1 MSAHPRLATVHEL
14 KQPRPTAP
22 TVLVLDDQST
32 GRLILAEVVKG
43 IDRNIN
49 IVMFANPV
57 DAVEYV
63 RKMPVDL
70 VLTDYK
76 MPAQDGIETIRQ
88 LRSMFTYEQLPI
100 VMTTVVSDREV
111 RYSAFEAGATDFLI
125 RPVDPIECRARCHNL
140 LNLRQQYLI
149 NSNHARLLEERIAQV
164 THELR
169 LREIDTLSRLARAV
183 QNRDPINRA
192 RLERMARYAA
202 LIAAGLDLPAADI
215 EAIELAVTLHDIGM
229 IAVPDRVRNNPAPLS
244 PEELSLLQTHTR
256 AGHELLRDSSSHFLQ
271 LAASMALHH
280 HEKFD
285 GTGYPA
291 GLRGRAIPLEARI
304 VALVDAFDSLTASE
318 YGRTASGFAQALE
331 QLQEQK
337 DLHFDPELVDV
348 LVRQRE
354 AAAQVQAMLAAAPT
368 ERA

>member
-14 KQPRPTAP
+14 KQPRATAP

-49 IVMFANPV
+49 IVMFANPA
-57 DAVEYV
+57 DAVDYV

-125 RPVDPIECRARCHNL
+125 RPVDPIECRARCQNL

-183 QNRDPINRA
+183 ENRDPANRA

-202 LIAAGLDLPAADI
+202 LIAGGLGLPVQDV

-229 IAVPDRVRNNPAPLS
+229 IAVPDQVRNNPAGLS
-244 PEELSLLQTHTR
+244 PDEQSLLQTHTR
-256 AGHELLRDSSSHFLQ
+256 TGHELLRDSQSHFLQ

-285 GTGYPA
+285 GSGYPA

-304 VALVDAFDSLTASE
+304 VALVDALDSLTAPE
-318 YGRTASGFAQALE
+318 HGRTDKDFSQALE
-331 QLQEQK
+331 QLQEQSER
-337 DLHFDPELVDV
+337 HFDPELVDV
-348 LVRQRE
+348 LLRQRD
-354 AAAQVQAMLAAAPT
+354 AAAQVREMLAAAT
-368 ERA
+368 TTRA

>member
-49 IVMFANPV
+49 LVLFSNPV
-57 DAVEYV
+57 DAVDYV

-76 MPAQDGIETIRQ
+76 MPLQDGIETVRQ

-125 RPVDPIECRARCHNL
+125 RPVDPIECRARCQNL

-149 NSNHARLLEERIAQV
+149 NSNHARLLEERVAQV

-169 LREIDTLSRLARAV
+169 LREVDILSRLAHAV
-183 QNRDPINRA
+183 ERRNPANHA
-192 RLERMARYAA
+192 RLQRMARYAA
-202 LIAAGLDLPAADI
+202 LIARGVGLAEA
-215 EAIELAVTLHDIGM
+215 EVQAIELAVKLHDIGM
-229 IAVPDRVRNNPAPLS
+229 ISVPDRISDQSGELPAEDLAV
-244 PEELSLLQTHTR
+244 LQSHAR
-256 AGHELLRDSSSHFLQ
+256 SGHELLHDSTSHFLQ
-271 LAASMALHH
+271 MAASMALHH
-280 HEKFD
+280 HEQFD
-285 GTGYPA
+285 GSGYPA
-291 GLRGRAIPLEARI
+291 GLRGHAIPLEARI
-304 VALVDAFDSLTASE
+304 VTLVDALDSLTAVQSSQD
-318 YGRTASGFAQALE
+318 TAGFDSAIDL
-331 QLQEQK
+331 LCEQK
-337 DLHFDPELVDV
+337 ARRFDPQLVDV
-348 LVRQRE
+348 LLRQRD
-354 AAAQVQAMLAAAPT
+354 AAALVREVSQATGVAPG
-368 ERA
+368 

>member
-14 KQPRPTAP
+14 KQPRPMAP

-57 DAVEYV
+57 DAVDYV

-125 RPVDPIECRARCHNL
+125 RPVDPIECRARCQNL

-183 QNRDPINRA
+183 EGRDPANRA

-202 LIAAGLDLPAADI
+202 LIANGLGLPAAEV
-215 EAIELAVTLHDIGM
+215 EAIALAVTLHDIGM
-229 IAVPDRVRNNPAPLS
+229 IAVPDRVRANTAALNPD
-244 PEELSLLQTHTR
+244 EVSLLQTHAR
-256 AGHELLRDSSSHFLQ
+256 AGHDLLRDSPSHFLQ

-285 GTGYPA
+285 GSGYPA

-304 VALVDAFDSLTASE
+304 VALVDALDSLTAPE
-318 YGRTASGFAQALE
+318 AGAAERDFARALE
-331 QLQEQK
+331 QLQEQSER
-337 DLHFDPELVDV
+337 HFDPELVEV
-348 LVRQRE
+348 LMRQRD
-354 AAAQVQAMLAAAPT
+354 AAAQARSVLADTPKP
-368 ERA
+368 RA